1 MTASICLCS
10 NMYPPT
16 LGGVAGA
23 ARRLAGMLRDLGFT
37 VHVVAVEEGGTR
49 PEGESHSVDEE
60 GITVH
65 RLAQRAVSNG
75 TRFALRD
82 LILSLDARHAFDL
95 FHGFFLP
102 SAEPCL
108 MAVEATAPGRPLI
121 ASIRG
126 NDVITLKD
134 HPFHRTAILEV
145 LRKADWVTSVNR
157 CYLDLVAEDVP
168 IAGRSSVIRNSVAPL
183 AAGAPGW
190 RLGPHNR
197 GRVGTLGELRKVKDV
212 PLLVRAYA
220 DLPPQLRN
228 GLVLAGFFTDRTEED
243 WTNALIDRFGLAGE
257 VTRTGRFP
265 PGAAFEHLRA
275 LHVYVQCSAFEGMP
289 NALIEA
295 ASLGVPL
302 VATAVGGMA
311 ELLTDG
317 ENGLLVPHGDTAALS
332 RAIRRVLEDDALA
345 ARLGAGS
352 GRLAAQLAPETERD
366 EWGALYRRLL
376 GGGG

>member
-1 MTASICLCS
+1 
-10 NMYPPT
+10 MYPPT

-23 ARRLAGMLRDLGFT
+23 AHRLAGMLRDVGFD
-37 VHVVAVEEGGTR
+37 VHVVAVEEGVAR
-49 PEGESHSVDEE
+49 PEGELTSAQE
-60 GITVH
+60 GGLWVH
-65 RLAQRAVSNG
+65 RLAQPAVSNG
-75 TRFALRD
+75 TKFALRD
-82 LILSLDARHAFDL
+82 SILSLDERVGFDL

-108 MAVEATAPGRPLI
+108 MAVEAAPPRRPLV

-134 HPFHRTAILEV
+134 HPFHRTGILEV
-145 LRKADWVTSVNR
+145 LRKADWVTSVNQ

-168 IAGRSSVIRNSVAPL
+168 VAGRSSVIRNSVAPP
-183 AAGAPGW
+183 AAGAPVW
-190 RLGPHNR
+190 RLDRGNR
-197 GRVGTLGELRKVKDV
+197 GRVGTLGEFRKVKDV

-220 DLPPQLRN
+220 DLAPGMRN

-243 WTNALIDRFGLAGE
+243 WTNALIDRFGLRGE
-257 VTRTGRFP
+257 VTRTGRFAP
-265 PGAAFEHLRA
+265 AAAFGHLRS

-311 ELLTDG
+311 EILTDG
-317 ENGLLVPHGDTAALS
+317 VTGLLVPHGDTAALS
-332 RAIRRVLEDDALA
+332 RAIGRILEDDSLA
-345 ARLGAGS
+345 RKLSAGSRRLG
-352 GRLAAQLAPETERD
+352 AQLAPEIERG
-366 EWGALYRRLL
+366 EWAALYGRLL
-376 GGGG
+376 AHGA

>member
-1 MTASICLCS
+1 
-10 NMYPPT
+10 MYPPT

-23 ARRLAGMLRDLGFT
+23 ARRLAGMLRDIGFT
-37 VHVVAVEEGGTR
+37 VHVVAVEEGAAR
-49 PEGESHSVDEE
+49 PEGEFLSADEE
-60 GITVH
+60 GVVVH
-65 RLAQRAVSNG
+65 RIAQRAISNG
-75 TRFALRD
+75 TKFALRD
-82 LILSLDARHAFDL
+82 VILALDARHAFDL

-108 MAVEATAPGRPLI
+108 MAMEATRPGRPLV

-134 HPFHRTAILEV
+134 HPFHRTAMLEV

-168 IAGRSSVIRNSVAPL
+168 VAGRSSVIRNSVAQQPPD
-183 AAGAPGW
+183 APAWGLH
-190 RLGPHNR
+190 RNNR
-197 GRVGTLGELRKVKDV
+197 GMVGMIGEFRKVKDV

-220 DLPPQLRN
+220 ALPPDLRT
-228 GLVLAGFFTDRTEED
+228 GLLLAGFFTDPTEEE
-243 WTNALIDRFGLAGE
+243 WTNALIDRFGLGGE
-257 VTRTGRFP
+257 VTRTGQFP
-265 PGAAFEHLRA
+265 ASSAFEHLRA

-317 ENGLLVPHGDTAALS
+317 ETGLLVPHGDTAALS
-332 RAIRRVLEDDALA
+332 GAIRRILEDDALA
-345 ARLGAGS
+345 RKLGAGS
-352 GRLAAQLAPETERD
+352 RRLGAQLAPEVERS
-366 EWGALYRRLL
+366 EWRALYGRLL
-376 GGGG
+376 ACSG